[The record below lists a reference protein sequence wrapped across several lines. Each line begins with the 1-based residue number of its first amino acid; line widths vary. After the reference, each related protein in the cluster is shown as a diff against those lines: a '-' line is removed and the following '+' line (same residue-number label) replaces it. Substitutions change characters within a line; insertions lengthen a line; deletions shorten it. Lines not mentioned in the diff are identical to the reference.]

1 MSAEQFHW
9 LPRFKRRHQEN
20 QQREATPQA
29 PPDPDW
35 SEGRAVFRMPETTDE
50 ELDLMRA
57 IHSEDERK
65 MFNVA
70 LTEVLEEL
78 GDPGMRQE
86 RLQRAR
92 QFDQK
97 NARRILARAANA
109 YRSKRLTQQQFKDE
123 YLRKSILFAPIPDG
137 SQLPI
142 VVEGEAGYPIAP
154 VFSSL
159 QALQDEFGPDQ
170 EYIEGIGQAYLDF
183 QIRRRCNL
191 LLDRGKSH
199 AVTLPPTSQIES
211 DASINA

>member
-9 LPRFKRRHQEN
+9 LPRFKKRHQEN
-20 QQREATPQA
+20 RLEEAAPQA

-50 ELDLMRA
+50 DLDLMRA

-109 YRSKRLTQQQFKDE
+109 YRSKKLTQQQFKDE
-123 YLRKSILFAPIPDG
+123 YLRKFILFAPG

-142 VVEGEAGYPIAP
+142 VVEEEAGYPVAP

-159 QALQDEFGPDQ
+159 QALQEEFGPDQ
-170 EYIEGIGQAYLDF
+170 EYIEGTGQAYLEF

-191 LLDRGKSH
+191 LLDRGKPH
-199 AVTLPPTSQIES
+199 AITLPPTSQAES
-211 DASINA
+211 EVSINA